1 MRCMFTGI
9 SCRKK
14 LYVPWCKQGLSRI
27 RIGRSRCMSRLS
39 MDVDQILGATFG
51 RLLRRPAIRG
61 ACHYGK
67 GSNAPQALHLYIY
80 EFVKEYVHNH
90 TASEQDLAQAIQ
102 GLNLPYLTCDATTA
116 VNQLIWSGTLELREG
131 RCCWKISVQPPCN
144 ASHQRPRKKAR
155 RGH

>member
-1 MRCMFTGI
+1 MCHGANKAYRASELEGVVVCPDCLWMWTK
-9 SCRKK
+9 SLALRSDD
-14 LYVPWCKQGLSRI
+14 LSDAQQSEVRAI
-27 RIGRSRCMSRLS
+27 MERA
-39 MDVDQILGATFG
+39 AT
-51 RLLRRPAIRG
+51 P
-61 ACHYGK
+61 
-67 GSNAPQALHLYIY
+67 SQALHLSIY

-116 VNQLIWSGTLELREG
+116 VNQLICSGTLELREG